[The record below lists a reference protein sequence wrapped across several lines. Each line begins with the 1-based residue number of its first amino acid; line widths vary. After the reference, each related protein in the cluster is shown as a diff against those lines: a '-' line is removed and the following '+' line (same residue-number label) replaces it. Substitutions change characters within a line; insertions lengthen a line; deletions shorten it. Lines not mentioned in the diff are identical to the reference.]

1 MQGLANSAW
10 SVSMMGKYT
19 LIITEKPDAA
29 RRIASALDL
38 SQKARI
44 MEDDGVPYYVARR
57 DKEIVIVPAL
67 GHLYTVSSGAKGKR
81 AYPVFNFK
89 WVPRFQAER
98 GAEHIRTWLQVISKL
113 SKNADSFIDACDYDM
128 EGSLIGYCI
137 LKYACKNKEKVSR
150 RMKYSTLTKEEL
162 EKSYNESLPHLD
174 FALVEAGTVR
184 HEIDWLY
191 GINLS
196 RALTFAVKNW
206 SGRYSALSTGRVQG
220 PLLKFLVSRENSIR
234 SFVPMP
240 YWRIKARVEIDGQTC
255 LAEFEKRVIKTK
267 KEADAVSNACKG
279 TGKIEQVETT
289 QFQQLAPVPFDIGS
303 LQVEAY
309 KLFRYDP
316 KKTLSIAQ
324 RLYLDALISYP
335 RTASQKLSAA
345 INYHLILKKLSSV
358 REWRLAADLLSKPTL
373 KPHEGAKEDSAHPAI
388 FPTGNLPERLLN
400 KSERNVWDLVV
411 RRFMAVF
418 GEPAVEQIVRAKI
431 KINGHLFLVEG
442 KSILEQGWQRF
453 YRPYV
458 ISKET
463 LLPLVKKGQ
472 TVNFKKV
479 TLENRLTEPPS
490 RYNPGTL
497 LQKMEEVGIGTK
509 ATRADVI
516 RTLYKRKYVRNEK
529 MAVTDLGFEVLEI
542 LKSNCAK
549 IVSVGMTRELED
561 KIDGVYQNL
570 LKREDVLASA
580 IETLGPVL
588 RELKQKEEQIGERL
602 SNALDRTRLEESKIG
617 TCPICKTGKLIT
629 IRSKKTGKRFVGCSN
644 YFRGLCGAS
653 FAIPQKGTI
662 KANGKNCKVCGWPTI
677 QVRTKGRRMRMSCF
691 NPDCALKKA
700 KVKRRIAMSDM
711 RQKNR

>member
-1 MQGLANSAW
+1 
-10 SVSMMGKYT
+10 MGKYT

-44 MEDDGVPYYVARR
+44 MEEEGVPYYVARR

-67 GHLYTVSSGAKGKR
+67 GHLYTVSSGAKGKGT
-81 AYPVFNFK
+81 YPVFNFR

-113 SKNADSFIDACDYDM
+113 SKQADSFIDACDYDM
-128 EGSLIGYCI
+128 EGSIIGYCI

-162 EKSYNESLPHLD
+162 EKAYDESLPHLD
-174 FALVEAGTVR
+174 FALVEAGTAR

-196 RALTFAVKNW
+196 RALTFAMKNW

-220 PLLKFLVSRENSIR
+220 PLLKFLVSMENSIR

-240 YWRIKARVEIDGQTC
+240 YWRIKAQVEIDGQTC
-255 LAEFEKRVIKTK
+255 LAELEKRAVKTK
-267 KEADAVSNACKG
+267 KEADAVSNACIG
-279 TGKIEQVETT
+279 SGKIEQVETL

-309 KLFRYDP
+309 ELFRYDP

-335 RTASQKLSAA
+335 RTGSQKLPAA
-345 INYHLILKKLSSV
+345 INYRLILKNLSSV
-358 REWRLAADLLSKPTL
+358 REWKLAAELCSKPTL
-373 KPHEGAKEDSAHPAI
+373 KPHEGSREDSAHPAI

-400 KSERNVWDLVV
+400 KSERSIWDLVV

-418 GEPAVEQIVRAKI
+418 GEPAVKQIVRAKF
-431 KINGHLFLVEG
+431 KINGYLFLAEG
-442 KSILEQGWQRF
+442 KCTLEQGWQRF
-453 YRPYV
+453 YWPYV

-463 LLPLVKKGQ
+463 LLPLVKEGQ
-472 TVNFKKV
+472 MVNFKKV
-479 TLENRLTEPPS
+479 ILESRFTKPPP
-490 RYNPGTL
+490 RYNPSTL

-509 ATRADVI
+509 ATRADAI
-516 RTLYKRKYVRNEK
+516 QTLYERKYIRNK
-529 MAVTDLGFEVLEI
+529 RMGVTDLGFEVLEI
-542 LKSNCAK
+542 LNSNCRK
-549 IVSVGMTRELED
+549 IVSVEMTRELED
-561 KIDGVYQNL
+561 KVNGICQDLV
-570 LKREDVLASA
+570 KREDVLAGA
-580 IETLGPVL
+580 IETLEPVL
-588 RELKQKEEQIGERL
+588 KEFKQKEEEIGERL
-602 SNALDRTRLEESKIG
+602 SNALERTRLEEKIIG
-617 TCPICKTGKLIT
+617 ACPICKTGKLVT
-629 IRSKKTGKRFVGCSN
+629 VRSKKTGKRFVGCTN
-644 YFRGLCGAS
+644 YFRGLCRAS

-662 KANGKNCKVCGWPTI
+662 KVNGKNCGGCGWPMI
-677 QVRTKGRRMRMSCF
+677 RVRTRGRRIWILCF
-691 NPDCALKKA
+691 NPDCALKKG
-700 KVKRRIAMSDM
+700 KVERGIAMSNM
-711 RQKNR
+711 GQKRR